1 MYFSYHN
8 VIKNKIKK
16 EMLVKVEYLENYKD
30 KGRVMLLYF
39 NDGKKYFIR
48 EYAWSL
54 YKDLIK

>member
-1 MYFSYHN
+1 
-8 VIKNKIKK
+8 
-16 EMLVKVEYLENYKD
+16 MLVKVEYLENYKD